1 MALET
6 YKLLKCDV
14 YARVDM
20 LVRDNVPYVLEVN
33 TLPGMTKNS
42 LFPKSAAGINMSF
55 EELLD
60 TIIEKSLKVNRE

>member
-1 MALET
+1 MIISEEG
-6 YKLLKCDV
+6 
-14 YARVDM
+14 
-20 LVRDNVPYVLEVN
+20 VPYILEVN

-60 TIIEKSLKVNRE
+60 TIIEKSLKLFFNNVIFFLSFS